1 VEDGIMWSPCVST
14 LRIQSIRQSNALC
27 FCAAFSGALEL

>member
-1 VEDGIMWSPCVST
+1 MMSLKWLQRVT
-14 LRIQSIRQSNALC
+14 LIRIRQSNALC